1 MTIPSRLESFLT
13 TFVHY
18 GLYKIRKPEIQ
29 LEKGMLIISI
39 DVDVGNKT
47 LGVINGG
54 RCDVNF
60 GGRSEI
66 ANSEYLIGK
75 IEEQAI
81 PLIVDFFNKLEIPAT
96 FAIRGQ
102 LIEAD
107 CTLFDLLQESSTKH
121 EIAAHSYYHSDFT
134 KLTYTEADNELKLIS
149 DRMGLLKIKPRS
161 FIFPKNKVA
170 HIDLLEK
177 YGYECYRGYTWP
189 IKNVIYDSMCII
201 KIGQLYDVRPS
212 LYIGK
217 CTDVRL
223 MKKIMTI
230 AIEKKLPFHVWFHP
244 WNLGPDRKSIL
255 NRLGRT
261 FFPLFTYA
269 KSEEKKGKIV
279 IETMASAVEKIKGC

>member
-1 MTIPSRLESFLT
+1 M
-13 TFVHY
+13 
-18 GLYKIRKPEIQ
+18 K
-29 LEKGMLIISI
+29 LEKGMLIISLDI
-39 DVDVGNKT
+39 DVGNKA

-54 RCDVNF
+54 KYDVNF
-60 GGRSEI
+60 GGRLETTK
-66 ANSEYLIGK
+66 SEYLIGK
-75 IEEQAI
+75 IEEQAL

-102 LIEAD
+102 LIEVD
-107 CTLFDLLQESSTKH
+107 CTVFDLLIGSYPKH
-121 EIAAHSYYHSDFT
+121 EIAAHSYYHCDFT
-134 KLTYTEADNELKLIS
+134 KLTHKEADNDLKLIS
-149 DRMGLLKIKPRS
+149 DRMNPLKIKPKS

-170 HIDLLEK
+170 HLDLLEK

-189 IKNVIYDSMCII
+189 IKNVIYDGMCIK

-223 MKKIMTI
+223 MKKIMAI

-244 WNLGPDRKSIL
+244 WNLGLDRKSIL
-255 NRLGRT
+255 NRLGKT
-261 FFPLFTYA
+261 FFPLFAYA
-269 KSEEKKGKIV
+269 KEEEKKGKIV